1 MSNTTIIKSKD
12 NGYTG
17 YLARQEVVL
26 VEAYGFY
33 HVQERSSSP
42 NRKTFTYRTL
52 KGAEKK
58 FEFLASVMV
67 VK

>member
-1 MSNTTIIKSKD
+1 MSDTTIIKSKD

-33 HVQERSSSP
+33 HVQERGSSR
-42 NRKTFTYRTL
+42 RKTFTYRTL

-58 FEFLASVMV
+58 FEQLASVMV
-67 VK
+67 TK